1 MSFFFSLDALQALSI
16 ISVDLTAVSA
26 SLPELELRKRA
37 GEVVVGAVGA
47 CVCACVYVCMGVCM
61 CVCVMKVVPAC
72 KPVLPVLC
80 AECLM
85 LVLSVL
91 TTVQHI
97 GGTHSSQLQRIG
109 GTHSSQLQ
117 RIGGT
122 HSSQLC
128 SALAHSSQLCSAL
141 AARTPHNCAAHWR
154 HALLTTVQRIS
165 GKPSSQLCST
175 LAARSPHNYSALA
188 ARTPHNCAA
197 HWRHA
202 LLTTAAHW
210 RQALLTT
217 SAQPNW
223 NHDCR
228 CSTTWL
234 SALLLWKT
242 GSCRL
247 FRIF

>member
-109 GTHSSQLQ
+109 GKPSSQLQ
-117 RIGGT
+117 RNPTGIMTAGAAPRGSVLCCFGRPD
-122 HSSQLC
+122 HAGCFAFSSV
-128 SALAHSSQLCSAL
+128 
-141 AARTPHNCAAHWR
+141 R
-154 HALLTTVQRIS
+154 
-165 GKPSSQLCST
+165 G
-175 LAARSPHNYSALA
+175 RSF
-188 ARTPHNCAA
+188 R
-197 HWRHA
+197 
-202 LLTTAAHW
+202 
-210 RQALLTT
+210 
-217 SAQPNW
+217 AQP
-223 NHDCR
+223 
-228 CSTTWL
+228 CSNRYG
-234 SALLLWKT
+234 
-242 GSCRL
+242 GSKP
-247 FRIF
+247 